1 MSNRFLD
8 LCAAGV
14 RSLKPYV
21 PGKPVAELERELG
34 ISESIKLA
42 SNENPLG
49 PSPRIEAVL
58 AQHWRELA
66 RYPDGGGFKLRA
78 AIAARHG
85 LAPECVTL
93 GNGSNDVLDMVA
105 RTFLAPGTESL
116 FAQHAFAVYP
126 ISSQAAGARLK
137 VVPALAYG
145 HDLDAMAA
153 AVTPDTRVVWV
164 ANPNNPTGTWL
175 PAAALRRFAERLPA
189 HVVLVIDEAYAE
201 YVGEPD
207 YPDATRWLGEFP
219 NLVVTRTF
227 SKAFGLAGLRIGY
240 GLSHPEVAD
249 LLNRVRQPF
258 NANLLAQEA
267 ALVALDDAE
276 HLRQSV
282 AVNRAGL
289 GQLAEGLAALGLA
302 YIPSVAN
309 FLTVDLG
316 RPAGPV
322 DEALL
327 RRGVIARPVGGY
339 GLPEHL
345 RVSVGLPEENAR
357 FLAALEQV
365 LAR

>member
-49 PSPRIEAVL
+49 PSPRVEAVL
-58 AQHWRELA
+58 AQHWRDLA

-85 LAPECVTL
+85 LAPECITL

-175 PAAALRRFAERLPA
+175 PGAALRRFAER
-189 HVVLVIDEAYAE
+189 
-201 YVGEPD
+201 
-207 YPDATRWLGEFP
+207 R
-219 NLVVTRTF
+219 
-227 SKAFGLAGLRIGY
+227 LAGLRIGY

-282 AVNRAGL
+282 EVNRAGL

-327 RRGVIARPVGGY
+327 RRGVIVRPVGGY